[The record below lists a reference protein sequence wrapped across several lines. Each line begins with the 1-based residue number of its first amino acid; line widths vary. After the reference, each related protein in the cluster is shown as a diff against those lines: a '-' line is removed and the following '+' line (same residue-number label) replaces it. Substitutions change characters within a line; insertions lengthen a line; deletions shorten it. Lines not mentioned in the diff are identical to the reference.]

1 MLRIVIDTNVFVSSL
16 LTRQGDAAQVL
27 KAWRKRQFLLLAS
40 SAIIAEIQATIS
52 RPSIRKKYAIQ
63 DEEIEQLVALLGQ
76 DALVVPGQADVIGS
90 IPDDPKDEMF
100 LSCALD
106 GEADY
111 IISGDKH
118 LLNLEE
124 FRGISILTI
133 KQFLGHL
140 D

>member
-1 MLRIVIDTNVFVSSL
+1 MLRIVIDTNMFVSSL
-16 LTRQGDAAQVL
+16 LTRQCDAAQVL

-40 SAIIAEIQATIS
+40 SAIIAEIQATLS

-63 DEEIEQLVALLGQ
+63 DEEIEQLVALLEQ